1 MNNKKGGVSP
11 KWRTSE
17 TAVGVRGE
25 VARPRAQHRLPQ
37 GAGLVIAFL
46 SLRCFIQKTLVL
58 LSVAV
63 VSLCLAQNLPCSEP
77 ALQPRRR
84 RRGRPALA
92 GRAAASFPPS
102 RRRRGNGRLQL
113 PPAAG
118 WTALLAVFFL
128 PVVLPVRSSAALCN
142 PCSSEWKPCFHI

>member
-11 KWRTSE
+11 EWRTSE
-17 TAVGVRGE
+17 TAVGVRGGG
-25 VARPRAQHRLPQ
+25 PAQGSASPASGS
-37 GAGLVIAFL
+37 GAGYCFL
-46 SLRCFIQKTLVL
+46 EPQVL
-58 LSVAV
+58 HPENSSSPVCG
-63 VSLCLAQNLPCSEP
+63 SRESLPCSEP

-142 PCSSEWKPCFHI
+142 PCFSEWKPCFHI